1 MWQVWGRLEML
12 SGFWCGNPKK
22 NTIGSI
28 RLKWTYNIK
37 MHLEE
42 LGVNI
47 VWICVASDWD
57 K

>member
-1 MWQVWGRLEML
+1 ML
-12 SGFWCGNPKK
+12 SGFWWGNLKK

-42 LGVNI
+42 LGLNAVIWIYVTWDREQWRALVNL
-47 VWICVASDWD
+47 
-57 K
+57 

>member
-1 MWQVWGRLEML
+1 ML
-12 SGFWCGNPKK
+12 PGFWRENLKK

-42 LGVNI
+42 LGINFVI
-47 VWICVASDWD
+47 WIYVSSDWD
-57 K
+57 KWRTVVNT